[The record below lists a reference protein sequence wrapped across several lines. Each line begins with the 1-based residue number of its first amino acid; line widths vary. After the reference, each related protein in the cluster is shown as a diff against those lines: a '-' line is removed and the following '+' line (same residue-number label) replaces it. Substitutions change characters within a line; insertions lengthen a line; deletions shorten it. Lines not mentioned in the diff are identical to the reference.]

1 MLLTF
6 PECWAL
12 PRLSNSLSMPFYS
25 FSVWQTPHPSP
36 SIVPLVEITISCLFA
51 ELFDVPV
58 LKLAT
63 RWRGV
68 ASLWGGGQLNRVL
81 IMQRP
86 RGRVGTMSLAP
97 VYVKSSVRIFF
108 KTRDCCHVT
117 FLFVF
122 ACFLYVAE
130 KANQTSLG
138 EEMGEQEYSDIPLA
152 LWQSQRCKQRGS
164 WRCPWRAWA
173 RVPW

>member
-1 MLLTF
+1 
-6 PECWAL
+6 
-12 PRLSNSLSMPFYS
+12 
-25 FSVWQTPHPSP
+25 
-36 SIVPLVEITISCLFA
+36 
-51 ELFDVPV
+51 
-58 LKLAT
+58 
-63 RWRGV
+63 
-68 ASLWGGGQLNRVL
+68 
-81 IMQRP
+81 
-86 RGRVGTMSLAP
+86 MSLAP

-164 WRCPWRAWA
+164 
-173 RVPW
+173 